1 MTARTSSTTTDTIN
15 QATKDYQRILDG
27 LEGEIASKED
37 AYQQLLKTEQNVLTI
52 LNRIVDKHQ
61 TAKLERPLF
70 LNMSLVQMIEYFSST
85 WRLIV
90 HELITLKPK
99 SYAAYPMLLFQG
111 DRQIVMGATL
121 VGIAA
126 LLFFLEISS

>member
-1 MTARTSSTTTDTIN
+1 MTSTTGTN
-15 QATKDYQRILDG
+15 DYQRILDG

-37 AYQQLLKTEQNVLTI
+37 AYQQLLKTEKNVLTI
-52 LNRIVDKHQ
+52 LDRIVDKHQ
-61 TAKLERPLF
+61 NAKLERPLF
-70 LNMSLVQMIEYFSST
+70 LNMSLLQMMDYFSST
-85 WRLIV
+85 WRLIL

-99 SYAAYPMLLFQG
+99 SFAAYPMLLFQG

-121 VGIAA
+121 VGIAS